1 MPFKNSVLWT
11 SVHCKIHNTFNCR
24 RLRFRLLAE
33 CTCFKMCTCVWS
45 YRRSSTQH
53 AIAAWKRF
61 NVDVH
66 DSASKSRTHNDEN
79 DDDNASL
86 VLSLISFFFYRFMS
100 VDYVCGACSYV
111 GFVYFSVRCV
121 FFTARRLVVPI
132 WHRSAIA
139 MCCVYTNTI
148 NSPRHAG

>member
-1 MPFKNSVLWT
+1 
-11 SVHCKIHNTFNCR
+11 
-24 RLRFRLLAE
+24 
-33 CTCFKMCTCVWS
+33 MCTCVWS

-86 VLSLISFFFYRFMS
+86 VLSLISFFSIDLCLSTMFVVLALMS
-100 VDYVCGACSYV
+100 VSSTFLCA
-111 GFVYFSVRCV
+111 V
-121 FFTARRLVVPI
+121 FFL
-132 WHRSAIA
+132 
-139 MCCVYTNTI
+139 
-148 NSPRHAG
+148 PRDD